1 MSNET
6 KQEKQA
12 ETVLDHN
19 KPMNIFPTLGSLQ
32 DVVDLGV
39 SRLPINNK
47 NEVVSLLATYH
58 NTLLKLKKAMNDN
71 S

>member
-1 MSNET
+1 MSNQT
-6 KQEKQA
+6 KKEQSA

-19 KPMNIFPTLGSLQ
+19 KPMNVFPTLESLQ

-47 NEVVSLLATYH
+47 NEVISLLATYH
-58 NTLLKLKKAMNDN
+58 NTLLKLKKETNV
-71 S
+71 